1 MKAEECSSKKALSNQ
16 LTANQSRDMKHKL
29 VTSYSQKSV
38 DNHIIYLPAKMS
50 ASSIKCV
57 VRRTT
62 RFLHFSFNKD
72 HMSRRAYGSIPLVG
86 SSKMITFNL
95 NTIIKSF

>member
-1 MKAEECSSKKALSNQ
+1 
-16 LTANQSRDMKHKL
+16 
-29 VTSYSQKSV
+29 
-38 DNHIIYLPAKMS
+38 MS

-72 HMSRRAYGSIPLVG
+72 HMSRLEYGSIPLVG
-86 SSKMITFNL
+86 SSKMTTFQLCTQLISNMIFEL
-95 NTIIKSF
+95 LTQVHLSPGQEF

>member
-1 MKAEECSSKKALSNQ
+1 
-16 LTANQSRDMKHKL
+16 
-29 VTSYSQKSV
+29 
-38 DNHIIYLPAKMS
+38 MS

-72 HMSRRAYGSIPLVG
+72 HMSRLEYGSIPLVG
-86 SSKMITFNL
+86 SSKMTTFQL
-95 NTIIKSF
+95 CTQ